1 MIKKCIR
8 ISPII
13 LFILAVINSKTLFNG
28 ALSGIQLWMFTVV
41 PTLFPFL
48 ILSDIMVRLNTT
60 DYISALLSPITRPL
74 LGISPSGNYAIIT
87 GLLCGYPVGAK
98 TCADLVKENKISIH
112 EGNYLLT
119 FVNNASPAFISSYIV
134 NALLFGTC
142 SALKIAFLI
151 YIPSIITA
159 FILNPFFRKKLKNT
173 KPINNSDIL
182 DSAKLFSLEDAIF
195 STVNT
200 LLRIGSYIIIF
211 SILCEFIKL
220 LPSHSVK
227 MALSGLLEIT
237 TGTFLVSI
245 STMSFQWKIR
255 LIVFFTSLGGIS
267 TLFQTNSMIADSG
280 LSIKWYIIGKIIASV
295 LAFLLC
301 FII

>member
-13 LFILAVINSKTLFNG
+13 IFILAVINSKTLYNG

-60 DYISALLSPITRPL
+60 DYISMLLSPITKPL
-74 LGISPSGNYAIIT
+74 LGISPSGSYAIIT

-98 TCADLVKENKISIH
+98 ACADLVKENKISIQ

-134 NALLFGTC
+134 NALLFGNC
-142 SALKIAFLI
+142 SALNIAMLI

-159 FILNPFFRKKLKNT
+159 FILNPFFRKNLKNS
-173 KPINNSDIL
+173 KPPTDSDI
-182 DSAKLFSLEDAIF
+182 SGSVKTFSLENAIF
-195 STVNT
+195 STINT
-200 LLRIGSYIIIF
+200 LLRIGAYIIIF

-220 LPSHSVK
+220 LPNHSVK

-245 STMSFQWKIR
+245 STIPFEWKIK
-255 LIVFFTSLGGIS
+255 LIIFFTSLGGIS

-280 LSIKWYIIGKIIASV
+280 LSIKWYILGKVIASV
-295 LAFLLC
+295 IAFLLC
-301 FII
+301 FIL

>member
-13 LFILAVINSKTLFNG
+13 IFIMAVINSKTLYNG

-60 DYISALLSPITRPL
+60 DYISMLLNPITRPL
-74 LGISPSGNYAIIT
+74 LAISPSGSYAIIT

-98 TCADLVKENKISIH
+98 TCADLVKENKISIQ

-134 NALLFGTC
+134 NALLFGNC
-142 SALKIAFLI
+142 SPLYIAALI

-159 FILNPFFRKKLKNT
+159 FILNPFFRKKLKNS
-173 KPINNSDIL
+173 KPLNNSDIS
-182 DSAKLFSLEDAIF
+182 DSVKTFSLENAIF

-200 LLRIGSYIIIF
+200 LLRIGAYIIIF

-220 LPSHSVK
+220 LPSHFLK

-245 STMSFQWKIR
+245 STLPFKWKINF
-255 LIVFFTSLGGIS
+255 IIFFTSLGGIS
-267 TLFQTNSMIADSG
+267 TLFQTNSMIDDSG
-280 LSIKWYIIGKIIASV
+280 LSIKWYILGKILSSV
-295 LAFLLC
+295 ISLLLC
-301 FII
+301 FIL

>member
-1 MIKKCIR
+1 MIRKCIR

-13 LFILAVINSKTLFNG
+13 LFILAVINSKTLYNG

-48 ILSDIMVRLNTT
+48 MLSDIMVRLNTT
-60 DYISALLSPITRPL
+60 DYISVMLSPVTKPFL
-74 LGISPSGNYAIIT
+74 SISPSANYAIIT

-98 TCADLVKENKISIH
+98 TCADLVREKKISIH

-134 NALLFGTC
+134 NALLFRNC
-142 SALKIAFLI
+142 SALHIAALI

-159 FILNPFFRKKLKNT
+159 FILNPLFRKDLKADDYAVM
-173 KPINNSDIL
+173 PD
-182 DSAKLFSLEDAIF
+182 DSCAGKNFSLESAIF
-195 STVNT
+195 STLNT
-200 LLRIGSYIIIF
+200 LVRIGAYIIIF

-220 LPSHSVK
+220 LPCHYVK
-227 MALSGLLEIT
+227 VALSGLLEIT
-237 TGTFLVSI
+237 TGTFLVSVSSI
-245 STMSFQWKIR
+245 PLQWKIR

-267 TLFQTNSMIADSG
+267 TLFQTYSMIDGSG
-280 LSIKWYIIGKIIASV
+280 LSIKWYVIGKIIASAT
-295 LAFLLC
+295 AFSLC
-301 FII
+301 FIL